1 MKKINI
7 KQKIALVGSI
17 GLIAATT
24 TVACVTNAIT
34 NKNNNINNENLE
46 IKNTN
51 KINSFN
57 INEVSTKWTNNTAS
71 EHIITSDF
79 NEILNYNK
87 DKNTNINNKNHL
99 SFINNVLLSLNSSDA
114 KSNKIVS
121 SLSTEFNKLTANEQN
136 KIKNQMLKMYNI
148 TLKEKITYQNI
159 GSILSGFTTYNNIKK
174 S

>member
-57 INEVSTKWTNNTAS
+57 INEVSTK
-71 EHIITSDF
+71 
-79 NEILNYNK
+79 
-87 DKNTNINNKNHL
+87 
-99 SFINNVLLSLNSSDA
+99 
-114 KSNKIVS
+114 
-121 SLSTEFNKLTANEQN
+121 
-136 KIKNQMLKMYNI
+136 
-148 TLKEKITYQNI
+148 
-159 GSILSGFTTYNNIKK
+159 
-174 S
+174 